1 MQYTIQGKTGLK
13 TVSLNRR
20 KAIRERCLNCSG
32 WSAREVT
39 ECRFSDC
46 QLYPFRTG
54 QGRQNP
60 KARNNAIR
68 KYCLWCMN
76 GQRSEVA
83 KCPSF
88 DCSLFPYRG
97 VRNKPQKSNSMRE
110 KGHIETTSQ

>member
-1 MQYTIQGKTGLK
+1 MEYVIQGKTGLK

-32 WSAREVT
+32 WSAGEVT
-39 ECRFSDC
+39 ECKFSDC

-54 QGRQNP
+54 RGKQDP

-68 KYCLWCMN
+68 KYCLWCVN
-76 GQRSEVA
+76 GQRAEVT

-88 DCSLFPYRG
+88 VCSLFPYRG
-97 VRNKPQKSNSMRE
+97 VRNIPQKSISMRE
-110 KGHIETTSQ
+110 KGRIGVTSE